1 VGGDSMLELV
11 MPARGLE
18 SLRAVN
24 NVALWSVRVADPE
37 LEQRWPDGLA
47 ER

>member
-1 VGGDSMLELV
+1 MLELV